1 MQPRTLGRGWPY
13 AFLSVLVLL
22 CVFSAATVAA
32 THLHPDGR
40 ALDDP
45 HCNLC
50 MLHSTLVAVVATVA
64 LCISLQ
70 LLMFTREHES
80 ELRGFVAFRI
90 LSIRPPPLAQLFPQH
105 APSS

>member
-1 MQPRTLGRGWPY
+1 MEPKTLEPGWLH
-13 AFLSVLVLL
+13 ASLSVLVLL

-32 THLHPDGR
+32 THVHPDGR
-40 ALDDP
+40 APDDP

-70 LLMFTREHES
+70 LLMFTQEHES
-80 ELRGFVAFRI
+80 ELPGFVVFRI
-90 LSIRPPPLAQLFPQH
+90 PSIRPPPLAQLFP
-105 APSS
+105 